1 MVRDMTEGRPI
12 RLILS
17 FFFPLLIGNLFQ
29 QMYNMADS
37 IIVGQIVGKDALAA
51 VGATGSFNFLVLGF
65 ALGLCSGLC
74 IPVSQHFGAGD
85 MYAMRRAL
93 VNAIY
98 ITLGV
103 TAVITAAMLVFTR
116 PMLRVMRTP
125 ENIFEQSY
133 DYIIVIFGGTF
144 ATLLYNLP
152 AGLLRALG
160 DSKTPLLFLIIA
172 SLLNIALD
180 LLFILAF
187 HMGVA
192 GAAWATVIA
201 QAVSGALCIRYIVRH
216 FPVLRPEKG
225 EWKFDAKSA
234 GRGLAIG
241 IPMGLQFSLTAVGS
255 VVLQSAVNTLGSD
268 AVAAITA
275 GSKVQMIM
283 TQPME
288 ALGATM
294 ATYCGQNLGAK
305 RVDRIRWGL
314 RTSLLLGAAYTVVAM
329 LVSFRFGSTISLL
342 FIKAEETQLLQNID
356 LFLACNAAGF
366 VLLMALLV
374 LRNALQGLGY
384 SMSAM
389 LAGIFEMVARALVAF
404 AFVAPFG
411 YGAVCFANPLAWLF
425 ACFLLIPMIV
435 VRVRQLGRRFPGGEE
450 GARLPDGV

>member
-1 MVRDMTEGRPI
+1 MVRDMTEGRPL

-37 IIVGQIVGKDALAA
+37 IIVGQFVGKEALAA

-74 IPVSQHFGAGD
+74 IPISQCFGAGD
-85 MYAMRRAL
+85 MYGMRRAL
-93 VNAIY
+93 VSAIY
-98 ITLGV
+98 ITL
-103 TAVITAAMLVFTR
+103 VITVATTAAMMAFTR
-116 PMLRVMRTP
+116 PMLRLMHTP
-125 ENIFEQSY
+125 QNIFQQSY

-172 SLLNIALD
+172 SLLNIVLD
-180 LLFILAF
+180 LVFILVF

-201 QAVSGALCIRYIVRH
+201 QAISGALCVRYIMRH
-216 FPVLRPEKG
+216 FPVLRPGKE
-225 EWKFDAKSA
+225 EWKFDMASAKK
-234 GRGLAIG
+234 GLAIG
-241 IPMGLQFSLTAVGS
+241 VPMGLQFSLTAVGS
-255 VVLQSAVNTLGSD
+255 VVLQGAVNTLGSD
-268 AVAAITA
+268 AVASITA
-275 GSKVQMIM
+275 GAKVQMIM

-294 ATYCGQNLGAK
+294 ATYCGQNLGAQ

-314 RTSLLLGAAYTVVAM
+314 RTSLLLGAAYTALAM
-329 LVSFRFGSTISLL
+329 WISWRFGSMISLL
-342 FIKAEETQLLQNID
+342 FIKAEETQILQNIHQ
-356 LFLACNAAGF
+356 FLAYNALGF
-366 VLLMALLV
+366 ILLMTLLV

-404 AFVAPFG
+404 AFVGPFG
-411 YGAVCFANPLAWLF
+411 YSAVCFANPLAWLF
-425 ACFLLIPMIV
+425 ACFLLVPMMI
-435 VRVRQLGRRFPGGEE
+435 VRVRQLGRRFPVREAEE
-450 GARLPDGV
+450 TR